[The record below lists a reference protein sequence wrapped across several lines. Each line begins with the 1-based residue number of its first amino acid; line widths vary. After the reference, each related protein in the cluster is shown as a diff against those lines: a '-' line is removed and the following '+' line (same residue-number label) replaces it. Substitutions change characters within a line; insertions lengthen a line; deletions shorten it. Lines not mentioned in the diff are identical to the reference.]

1 MKPFEYI
8 VEVHG
13 PAVFRYL
20 TGRVGPDRAED
31 CFQETMLAALKGY
44 DEVREPK
51 AVRSWLFTIATRK
64 SIDVYRRAGRQPVP
78 DGTIEETSDRPGSA
92 RPGDGD
98 IWSVVGQLP
107 EKQALAIELRYRA
120 ELSHREVGQVME
132 ISESAARRNVFE
144 GLKRLRDGAGSW
156 T

>member
-20 TGRVGPDRAED
+20 SGRVGPGRAED
-31 CFQETMLAALKGY
+31 CFQETMLAALRGY

-51 AVRSWLFTIATRK
+51 AVKSWLFTIATHK
-64 SIDVYRRAGRQPVP
+64 SIDVYRKAGQEPAPDESVEGLPDRAGPAK
-78 DGTIEETSDRPGSA
+78 PGA
-92 RPGDGD
+92 ND

-107 EKQALAIELRYRA
+107 DKQALAVELRYRA
-120 ELSHREVGQVME
+120 GLTHREVGQVME

-144 GLKRLRDGAGSW
+144 GLKHLREGAGSW